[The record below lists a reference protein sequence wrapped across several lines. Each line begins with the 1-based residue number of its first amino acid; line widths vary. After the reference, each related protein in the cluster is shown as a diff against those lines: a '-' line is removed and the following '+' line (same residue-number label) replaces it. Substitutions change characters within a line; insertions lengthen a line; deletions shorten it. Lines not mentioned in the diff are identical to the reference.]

1 MRASL
6 ANPTEHTKLVCA
18 AGCELDYRLVQFEL
32 AQLQGL
38 CLIDWRNVDKQRTS
52 PGCRPTA
59 KSALAGLLAILFLL
73 ATTVSVTHSLHHSL
87 PGNHSAGSHSC
98 FLCAFAKGQVA
109 SADTAPIAAFLA
121 LCLVSTVHLAKVSAP
136 ANWDYRFSPS
146 RAPPLLSSKS
156 HA

>member
-1 MRASL
+1 
-6 ANPTEHTKLVCA
+6 
-18 AGCELDYRLVQFEL
+18 
-32 AQLQGL
+32 
-38 CLIDWRNVDKQRTS
+38 
-52 PGCRPTA
+52 
-59 KSALAGLLAILFLL
+59 LLAILFLL

-121 LCLVSTVHLAKVSAP
+121 LYLVFAAGLAKVSAP
-136 ANWDYRFSPS
+136 ASWDYRFSPS
-146 RAPPLLSSKS
+146 RAPPFFLLNS

>member
-6 ANPTEHTKLVCA
+6 AKPTEHTKRVCA
-18 AGCELDYRLVQFEL
+18 AGCELDYRPAQFEL

-59 KSALAGLLAILFLL
+59 KSALAGLLAILFLV

-87 PGNHSAGSHSC
+87 PGNDSAGSHSC
-98 FLCAFAKGQVA
+98 LLCSLAKGQVA

-121 LCLVSTVHLAKVSAP
+121 LYLVFAAGLAKVSAT
-136 ANWDYRFSPS
+136 ASWDYRFSPS
-146 RAPPLLSSKS
+146 RAPPIFSSKS